1 MKPTA
6 FIDIPEGG
14 RFCPVFKSDRRLT
27 APDAQPRSALTHI
40 YYTLNPGEV
49 SHFHRLRSDEIWS
62 LYQGTGLTLYLWDGT
77 MKPPEVITLSAQSGA
92 FCHAIPAGIW
102 QAAEPLGDTIL
113 VGCSVAPGFEE
124 VDFEL
129 ISPRSEQANRL
140 IAIDSTLSKFIVS

>member
-6 FIDIPEGG
+6 FMEIPEGG
-14 RFCPVFKSDRRLT
+14 RFCPVFRSDGRLT
-27 APDAQPRSALTHI
+27 TPDGEPRSALTHI
-40 YYTLNPGEV
+40 YYTLNPGEI
-49 SHFHRLRSDEIWS
+49 SHFHRLRADEIWS
-62 LYQGTGLTLYLWDGT
+62 LYRGAGLNLYLWNGT

-102 QAAEPLGDTIL
+102 QAAEPLVDTLL

-129 ISPRSEQANRL
+129 MLPRSESARRL
-140 IAIDSTLSKFIVS
+140 TAIDPALSKFISL